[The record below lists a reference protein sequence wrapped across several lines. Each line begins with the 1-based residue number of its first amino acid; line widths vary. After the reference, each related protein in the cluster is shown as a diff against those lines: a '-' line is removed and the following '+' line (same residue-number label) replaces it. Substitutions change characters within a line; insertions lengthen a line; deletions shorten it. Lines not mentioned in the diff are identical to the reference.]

1 MNKQA
6 ELTRWTPKRLLSLLM
21 ALIMTLSLLPTA
33 AFADNDS
40 KLEFDSKNWSD
51 TDKNQ
56 TLVTAEAEG
65 GKVEVSL
72 DNFDL
77 TAEDLKPGVSFTL
90 PLKVDG
96 TRPKNLKNYAYF
108 VTIDRLSFGQTK
120 LDQNFSYT
128 HLFNLNVGQD
138 DGLIHFTVTVTLY
151 PNGRDAEPAT
161 SISQSVV
168 MKTDYAERHYQIY
181 YSTTGKTADGNRLP
195 DGVTVTLNNCSNGQ
209 TTTKVGSTVENGF
222 LQEYRIPATATA
234 SAEGYTFRCW
244 APENAP
250 WTKSGKTISHIT
262 GNRTLYPVFNN
273 NESSTDHTVTYD
285 TAGGNFPDGIS
296 FNDETTTGTSY
307 VIPEDAKSIKSGFT
321 FTGWKVG
328 DNAYVP
334 GNTIENINNGI
345 TLVAQYAENF
355 TITFESEYPNVSG
368 LRKSAT
374 STGTT
379 YTVPNLPKMYGYTF
393 KGWKVTF
400 TDTNQV
406 VNNQECVAPGMQIT
420 GITNDVTLTALWEDS
435 DSSTSASSHTITFYE
450 NGTGVYNMPANQTVS
465 NGKKA
470 TAPVVEPQRD
480 GYTFHGWYT
489 NAACTGAAY
498 TFTEAVTADVALFAK
513 WVAET
518 VTVTFPAATGSV
530 GTTDV
535 LPAGVSYH
543 KTMSTPTTRP
553 VAKGSDVTFRLF
565 LDDASLDPA
574 TLHVYANGAELLGT
588 SINSY
593 NNCYEYTVRNV
604 TVDTK
609 ITVYPPH
616 TKTFNVTLP
625 SGERFDAAFTS
636 ATKAV
641 TPEDEIKT
649 STKVVVEHGGS
660 VSFTVTEREGW
671 TIKNVYD
678 NGTAIKAVN
687 GKYTISNIQADHQI
701 TVNVEQTI
709 FYNVTYAVPG
719 SSWTQ
724 SYQSGTKL
732 GTPGMTTGVTKPATV
747 IPPTGYT
754 WDGNWYKDADYKTP
768 ITDAAPLTVTGDVTV
783 YAKFAPKTVSISYM
797 SGNEPAKVNDVEI
810 PATSKIYGLGAQL
823 TADIPT
829 NAPGEGYT
837 FLGWSENPSATA
849 PAYKSGEMYNVD
861 TAEAVT
867 LYAVWEKQTFNI
879 SLSSGTGYSI
889 HHTQPL
895 QVEYGDT
902 FSFRVAMSK
911 GYSQTAPSVWMNWV
925 DVAGEEHSH
934 RLTNH
939 TETTDGTSGL
949 AVYHYTTPEIYWN
962 ATINVASA
970 ADNVYTVT
978 YKYAGLDG
986 RTESPKNEDTYLT
999 QNVSWNEAAA
1009 QPAAPSVE
1017 GYKFVGWYTDNKT
1030 TPYVFATPVTSDLT
1044 IYAVFSA
1051 VQPTITR
1058 AKAHTGAGWYTTGW
1072 KWTKDTYTASLANSG
1087 GSFSVDYG
1095 SDVEFTL
1102 NIKEGYDASGVT
1114 VSVNGKLLLP
1124 YGDATVDGNVTKITY
1139 KLTNVTE
1146 DSEIVVG
1153 GITRKE
1159 VKITYYANATDD
1171 VEHVPGQQTV
1181 KYYLAGNGDNGKLD
1195 SAKPTRVGYEFKG
1208 WSTDPETDSD
1218 KEGVKLYQPGGDATF
1233 ISDTNLYAIWKA
1245 QELTAKLTFS
1255 NTALHT
1261 DNYDIQYE
1269 GKEFALNAKLTARAK
1284 GTAIFLVGTENDI
1297 SKAKQIGEPVTVNSD
1312 TASLTVIA
1320 GKYVTPSDQNL
1331 KYYWVKFQSETA
1343 EGYTDCESGPIALK
1357 IFSRAITWT
1366 PLTDGNSGTLTIKD
1380 KDGNTKDAMIA
1391 GQTYTLTV
1399 NTDKIIGL
1407 EALDKDKPTLGNDYY
1422 IVWQY
1427 KKTATGDWETVN
1439 GNFTDTKQYQV
1450 TPGESGYE
1458 FRAKVYPKGELYNT
1472 AAKFNESGA
1481 FVNNEYDDCLY
1492 TSTTKSDLQ
1501 ETVITLTVVA
1511 PSEVSN
1517 VKINGSAPFTDIG
1530 DHKAQFE
1537 GQTVTLTAKV
1547 TDTTTGTPAVTTGHV
1562 NFYRKGAAA
1571 DTLLNASPIAVG
1583 ANGVATCEVEISKWT
1598 GGNVTDNKDE
1608 FYAVYL
1614 ANATYDTSASWTAA
1628 TGTAA
1633 AAGELKAVYIKS
1645 TAIKTPIIESTLAN
1659 DAGDKATTYI
1669 KDLTGLLAGVQH
1681 EFELRVGNDK
1691 ADWSVVALDGRTV
1704 AAENYTIQWIT
1715 KSGDNA
1721 ETTAATDSKFKTSD
1735 NKVGDEIYVRLNP
1748 TGDMKTGA
1756 DSKKAIIGTKQG
1768 VKVTVEAIDAI
1779 DKTPTAKDV
1788 YQLNEIELRATVTA
1802 ADAKA
1807 SMQPDGLVQF
1817 YYVDD
1822 NNFVE
1827 IGKPV
1832 SIQTVGGARYASIKA
1847 NQLPVTAVDNTKRDV
1862 KITAVYL
1869 GDTTFKASD
1878 NWQLKSGST
1887 TEWEVTAADI
1897 TDTVKS
1903 DTVTVYSSVVYA
1915 GEKENQAAQQSNYG
1929 ITITANGALKANESS
1944 VTLTLGQ
1951 VYTLDHDIPLSK
1963 LTYNTDYTVQWQILK
1978 NALQHQDSGSAG
1990 SYASTTAWEDLQGQ
2004 TGMNYTGTM
2013 EQDAAYR
2020 AKITVKDTPI
2030 AKGSYDEVPQTI
2042 SGRKVYYSNVLVV
2055 GVGMATVTTNITTS
2069 ANQNFNEEGI
2079 VSGETATIH
2088 VLASGAAKT
2097 TPISTVT
2104 ATITKSGA
2112 TDPVFNEKANNVNGY
2127 TSFAWDTSD
2136 LTPGY
2141 YTLTVTAES
2150 NNGYAP
2156 QTITRTLIVRD
2167 NAYTLTA
2174 TKESKVYNGKAQGIE
2189 WTLTGVDIE
2198 DALAQKS
2205 VVVYYYDKDGKM
2217 VEPTQA
2223 GEYQYDLYLPASA
2236 YWTELTHVSGTF
2248 IIEKRPVE
2256 VVDLVA
2262 QAKVYDGTNNANIQE
2277 IILNDAEVNSTT
2289 GLPTDDKGIIDGD
2302 SVYAVGTGYTS
2313 KDTAGTD
2320 ATLGVKDVSLKG
2332 DDAANYTLSASGY
2345 TEVFNI
2351 QRSQV
2356 KGAIVSGRT
2365 YKYTGKDIKL
2375 AASDIYLIDQACN
2388 QLTNYDVTYYYHNG
2402 DGVEKVDA
2410 MNKMGKYTVIARPE
2424 QNNYKGG
2431 ATETVYVGTAD
2442 NAGTLDK
2449 SAVSSLITIS
2459 NTVELY
2465 GATTGVT
2472 VSATKGTAT
2481 ASYYYDGA
2489 WKDNAPTAAG
2499 RYLVK
2504 ATVTND
2510 GVTDTAYGL
2519 YTVVK
2524 ARPALTLTATGATY
2538 NSAQYNGA
2546 PTGTYNN
2553 DPALPA
2559 DTYFTYT
2566 GGTIQ
2571 GVAYEAPTEAG
2582 DYVVTA
2588 HVGKA
2593 ANYTAHEIS
2602 ANFTIAQAALTI
2614 KADDLQRWQYGSF
2627 PDMVASYQGLAT
2639 GGIAADTSL
2648 RDVQIQPEFLFNEKD
2663 GGYTNHAF
2671 DQVGTYPVTVRNA
2684 LARNYTVTYESG
2696 KIATTEKE
2704 PKAELAIHGMPD
2716 NGTSTENLVYYG
2728 DTIQLYA
2735 YGYYKTI
2742 DSNTSSGSYNT
2753 SSLIE
2758 WAVSTGAP
2766 ASIDPNGLLKINGVG
2781 TFTVTL
2787 TRGSGSAAISTDIS
2801 VKAKKQEVKVVVPAE
2816 DKVYDGTTQDYT
2828 STKTLSA
2835 VNAMGINVFSGN
2847 TRFVI
2852 TNNTRSDVGSQI
2864 VTGKVSDSIHS
2875 FQSETYGGLFT
2886 INVKNVSVT
2895 PNEISVIYGEALGT
2909 PGTPGT
2915 LGYTESNTVGGVAAL
2930 TDGKA
2935 VSEREDYKNLDVLDG
2950 YEILVAGRENKNYNV
2965 KYVTD
2970 QTAPDVK
2977 VTAKDLSIS
2986 TGTLNSDGR
2995 TSGYLKDNDQFYM
3008 NEGFA
3013 ITGTTFN
3020 LTPNDRM
3027 YGEVNPVMDY
3037 TFAGFVSGDS
3047 EADLVTL
3054 LPWLVKYSDGTYHN
3068 INGNANVAFDK
3079 TNHLNGF
3086 RATSFM
3092 SGMSAYPIDSMLLA
3106 NSVKN
3111 YTLASTEATQNIYQR
3126 PVTLKL
3132 REGLTKLTAYKP
3144 EILGSSGSVTTEG
3157 KAKLLELLLNN
3168 LVVDKYNGEGG
3179 LAELLKHTIED
3190 LNIQIDTISV
3200 SADKLTLTLKLGNQN
3215 YWLDSA
3221 SSTIEIELVSTKIVP
3236 VYSPL
3241 DWTSFTVTMYNETK
3255 TTPVAIS
3262 GNVRFFIFQKKDGVE
3277 LKYSN
3282 YKNDTII
3289 RSGLMDPTGRTGE
3302 FRATFSRLPAGDYAI
3317 FAIAEN
3323 YTIVE

>member
-420 GITNDVTLTALWEDS
+420 GITNGVTLTALWEDS

-1058 AKAHTGAGWYTTGW
+1058 TKANTGTGWETTGW
-1072 KWTKDTYTASLANSG
+1072 KWTKGTKINAVANG
-1087 GSFSVDYG
+1087 GGAFSVDYG

-1102 NIKEGYDASGVT
+1102 NIEEGYNASGVT

-1153 GITRKE
+1153 GVTRKE

-1181 KYYLAGNGDNGKLD
+1181 KYFLTGNTDNGKLD
-1195 SAKPTRVGYEFKG
+1195 KATPTRVGYEFKG
-1208 WSTDPETDSD
+1208 WSTDPAASPDAAN
-1218 KEGVKLYQPGGDATF
+1218 LYQPGGDATF
-1233 ISDTNLYAIWKA
+1233 TSDTNLYAIWKA
-1245 QELTAKLTFS
+1245 TSTTVTLTVSGLR
-1255 NTALHT
+1255 T
-1261 DNYDIQYE
+1261 DSKGEEGQYE
-1269 GKEFALNAKLTARAK
+1269 GKDITLTATIAK
-1284 GTAIFLVGTENDI
+1284 AGGLGTPGGSMRFYKKTIDGTTVLIETV
-1297 SKAKQIGEPVTVNSD
+1297 PVTGEKVTLT
-1312 TASLTVIA
+1312 TAVDEFINQSNWTE
-1320 GKYVTPSDQNL
+1320 Q
-1331 KYYWVKFQSETA
+1331 YWVEYFPE
-1343 EGYTDCESGPIALK
+1343 EGKGFATSKSTEVSVRVWSTTISWRISGASIA
-1357 IFSRAITWT
+1357 
-1366 PLTDGNSGTLTIKD
+1366 PNGDVLTIYENKL
-1380 KDGNTKDAMIA
+1380 DGQNNVPGGEVADGKMIA
-1391 GQTYTLTV
+1391 GNVYW
-1399 NTDKIIGL
+1399 L
-1407 EALDKDKPTLGNDYY
+1407 EIPEVLALNGGNDPTIGHGYE
-1422 IVWQY
+1422 IR
-1427 KKTATGDWETVN
+1427 WEYMDDSGSWREYTTTKDSDMVMIDADHSRYSFRANVVPTDPFTKAVDYDEN
-1439 GNFTDTKQYQV
+1439 GNLIDNKYNNAGLYTKQTKYVALQ
-1450 TPGESGYE
+1450 
-1458 FRAKVYPKGELYNT
+1458 
-1472 AAKFNESGA
+1472 
-1481 FVNNEYDDCLY
+1481 
-1492 TSTTKSDLQ
+1492 STT
-1501 ETVITLTVVA
+1501 TTLAVTGADNEAGDVY
-1511 PSEVSN
+1511 
-1517 VKINGSAPFTDIG
+1517 INGTQPFGTVG
-1530 DHKAQFE
+1530 SHLAQFE
-1537 GQTVTLTAKV
+1537 GQTVTLTATVVDASKA
-1547 TDTTTGTPAVTTGHV
+1547 AVTKGYV
-1562 NFYRKGAAA
+1562 NFYKNNE
-1571 DTLLNASPIAVG
+1571 TTPMNEQPIAIG
-1583 ANGVATCEVEISKWT
+1583 QNGTATYQATTSAFSGDAINAK
-1598 GGNVTDNKDE
+1598 DNY
-1608 FYAVYL
+1608 YAVYL
-1614 ANATYDTSASWTAA
+1614 SNDTYSTSDSMTD
-1628 TGTAA
+1628 
-1633 AAGELKAVYIKS
+1633 LKAVYIKS
-1645 TAIKTPIIESTLAN
+1645 TAIQTPIIESTLAN
-1659 DAGDKATTYI
+1659 EANENATTYTD
-1669 KDLTGLLAGVQH
+1669 DLTGLLAGVEH
-1681 EFELRVGNDK
+1681 TFTLRTGNAK
-1691 ADWSVVALDGRTV
+1691 PDWSVVALDGRTV
-1704 AAENYTIQWIT
+1704 DAKNYTIQWIT

-1832 SIQTVGGARYASIKA
+1832 SIQTVGGARYASIKT

-1903 DTVTVYSSVVYA
+1903 DTVTVYSSVVFA
-1915 GEKENQAAQQSNYG
+1915 GDSENKATTTPSTDG
-1929 ITITANGALKANESS
+1929 ITITANGKLKANEAG

-1951 VYTLDHDIPLSK
+1951 VYTLDHPIDLSK
-1963 LTYNTDYTVQWQILK
+1963 LTYNTDYTVQWQILE

-1990 SYASTTAWEDLQGQ
+1990 SYASTTAWKDLSGQ

-2030 AKGSYDEVPQTI
+2030 AKGSFTKVDQAI
-2042 SGRKVYYSNVLVV
+2042 KGRDVYYSNVLVV

-2069 ANQNFNEEGI
+2069 ANQKFNEEGI

-2112 TDPVFNEKANNVNGY
+2112 TEPVFNEKANNVNGY
-2127 TSFAWDTSD
+2127 TSFAWDTAN

-2167 NAYTLTA
+2167 NAYTLSA
-2174 TKESKVYNGKAQGIE
+2174 TTISKVYNGKAQGIDWE
-2189 WTLTGVDIE
+2189 LTGVDIE

-2236 YWTELTHVSGTF
+2236 YWTELEHVSGTF
-2248 IIEKRPVE
+2248 TIEKRPVE

-2277 IILNDAEVNSTT
+2277 IILNDSAVDSDGTAT
-2289 GLPTDDKGIIDGD
+2289 GDKGIIDGD

-2375 AASDIYLIDQACN
+2375 AASDIYLIDQAGN

-2424 QNNYKGG
+2424 QDNYKGG
-2431 ATETVYVGTAD
+2431 ATETVYVGNTD
-2442 NAGTLDK
+2442 TPGTLNNGAK
-2449 SAVSSLITIS
+2449 SSLITIS

-2465 GATTGVT
+2465 GATNGVT

-2481 ASYYYDGA
+2481 ASYYYNNGTSADWHTDFPA
-2489 WKDNAPTAAG
+2489 NAG

-2504 ATVTND
+2504 VTTST
-2510 GVTDTAYGL
+2510 GDTAYGL

-2546 PTGTYNN
+2546 PTGTYNGG
-2553 DPALPA
+2553 ALPA
-2559 DTYFTYT
+2559 GTYFTYT

-2588 HVGKA
+2588 HVGKTP
-2593 ANYTAHEIS
+2593 NYTAHEIS
-2602 ANFTIAQAALTI
+2602 TNFTIAKAALTI

-2639 GGIAADTSL
+2639 GGVAADTSL
-2648 RDVQIQPEFLFNEKD
+2648 RDVQIQPEFLFNEQK
-2663 GGYTNHAF
+2663 GGYTNHAY

-2684 LARNYTVTYESG
+2684 LARNYTVTYVG
-2696 KIATTEKE
+2696 GTIATTAEE

-2716 NGTSTENLVYYG
+2716 NGTPTENLVYYG

-2735 YGYYKTI
+2735 YGYYKTL

-2758 WAVSTGAP
+2758 WSVSD
-2766 ASIDPNGLLKINGVG
+2766 ASIAEIDQSGLLTIKGVG

-2787 TRGSGSAAISTDIS
+2787 TRGSGSAAISTDIN
-2801 VKAKKQEVKVVVPAE
+2801 VEAKPKEVSIDVPDV
-2816 DKVYDGTTQDYT
+2816 DKVYTASEQTYNGTVT
-2828 STKTLSA
+2828 
-2835 VNAMGINVFSGN
+2835 VNGLIN
-2847 TRFVI
+2847 
-2852 TNNTRSDVGSQI
+2852 SDSVTPTVTTGTDKRTVVGSQI
-2864 VTGKVSDSIHS
+2864 TSYKVPTTKYV
-2875 FQSETYGGLFT
+2875 SETYGGLFT
-2886 INVKNVSVT
+2886 INVKDVDIKPTAADTIYGTRATGLTFTKETPAGSDKVLADDKTVSVADA
-2895 PNEISVIYGEALGT
+2895 YG
-2909 PGTPGT
+2909 
-2915 LGYTESNTVGGVAAL
+2915 
-2930 TDGKA
+2930 
-2935 VSEREDYKNLDVLDG
+2935 NLDVYNG
-2950 YEILVAGRENKNYNV
+2950 YEILVAGKEDSNYNV
-2965 KYVTD
+2965 HY
-2970 QTAPDVK
+2970 QTKNDREVVGDVNVK
-2977 VTAKDLSIS
+2977 ELTLTIS
-2986 TGTLNSDGR
+2986 TGTLKDQIGM
-2995 TSGYLKDNDQFYM
+2995 TSGSLNPMGKYPVN
-3008 NEGFA
+3008 GAA
-3013 ITGTTFN
+3013 IDDPAPAMGPSN
-3020 LTPNDRM
+3020 VRM
-3027 YGEVNPVMDY
+3027 YGEPNWVMDEELPTLISGDTLADLAALGDKLVKFNYNIGADANVSY
-3037 TFAGFVSGDS
+3037 TDKTTKLTVSGS
-3047 EADLVTL
+3047 AM
-3054 LPWLVKYSDGTYHN
+3054 SDYEVLTD
-3068 INGNANVAFDK
+3068 ASKMAF
-3079 TNHLNGF
+3079 
-3086 RATSFM
+3086 
-3092 SGMSAYPIDSMLLA
+3092 
-3106 NSVKN
+3106 KN
-3111 YTLASTEATQNIYQR
+3111 YNETYTLGTQNIYQR
-3126 PVTLKL
+3126 PVTLSVPS
-3132 REGLTKLTAYKP
+3132 GMTLTAYKP
-3144 EILGSSGSVTTEG
+3144 SILDSSNQV
-3157 KAKLLELLLNN
+3157 KNDVLLNLLLNN
-3168 LVVDKYNGEGG
+3168 LIVSKYNNEGG
-3179 LAELLKHTIED
+3179 LAELLKHTIKD
-3190 LNIQIDTISV
+3190 LDIRIKSTQVTG
-3200 SADKLTLTLKLGNQN
+3200 DKLTVKIALGNQN
-3215 YWLDSA
+3215 YWLNSA
-3221 SSTIEIELVSTKIVP
+3221 NEQTFEITLVTEKIVP
-3236 VYSPL
+3236 KYSTL
-3241 DWTSFTVTMYNETK
+3241 DWTSFSVTMYDAEGK
-3255 TTPVAIS
+3255 APVSVNGAV
-3262 GNVRFFIFQKKDGVE
+3262 NFYIFKKKDGAD
-3277 LKYSN
+3277 LKYSD
-3282 YKNDTII
+3282 YKNDPII
-3289 RSGLMDPTGRTGE
+3289 RSGPMTPTGSTGQYVASFE
-3302 FRATFSRLPAGDYAI
+3302 RLPAGEYAY
-3317 FAIAEN
+3317 FAIAQN

>member
-33 AFADNDS
+33 AFAAEGDTIVLSAAHWEDPNKTKQLSSYTYSDSSNHDLVFFLGIGFDNFTPSTNLYPGAVVEIPFKCNFTGTLSPQKITFTFKDLNSYHGTSIEDS
-40 KLEFDSKNWSD
+40 EITIIDKYTGTLPALVGGDGSLRFTVQSSYTLANGTSGSSD
-51 TDKNQ
+51 
-56 TLVTAEAEG
+56 LVTVQI
-65 GKVEVSL
+65 K
-72 DNFDL
+72 DL
-77 TAEDLKPGVSFTL
+77 VPASTWQVKFHMN
-90 PLKVDG
+90 DG
-96 TRPKNLKNYAYF
+96 TNAIYSSVPVQGGYGTTRPSDSTREGYKFAGWYTEADSESPYDFGAPVTADTNVYA
-108 VTIDRLSFGQTK
+108 
-120 LDQNFSYT
+120 
-128 HLFNLNVGQD
+128 HW
-138 DGLIHFTVTVTLY
+138 
-151 PNGRDAEPAT
+151 
-161 SISQSVV
+161 
-168 MKTDYAERHYQIY
+168 
-181 YSTTGKTADGNRLP
+181 TADGTTQAGSHTVNFLP
-195 DGVTVTLNNCSNGQ
+195 GAADA
-209 TTTKVGSTVENGF
+209 
-222 LQEYRIPATATA
+222 YIPFVATATVKDGTDYTIPTNKPTR
-234 SAEGYTFRCW
+234 EGY
-244 APENAP
+244 E
-250 WTKSGKTISHIT
+250 
-262 GNRTLYPVFNN
+262 
-273 NESSTDHTVTYD
+273 
-285 TAGGNFPDGIS
+285 
-296 FNDETTTGTSY
+296 
-307 VIPEDAKSIKSGFT
+307 
-321 FTGWKVG
+321 
-328 DNAYVP
+328 
-334 GNTIENINNGI
+334 
-345 TLVAQYAENF
+345 
-355 TITFESEYPNVSG
+355 
-368 LRKSAT
+368 
-374 STGTT
+374 
-379 YTVPNLPKMYGYTF
+379 F
-393 KGWKVTF
+393 KGWNDGTNTYQAGATISGVTK
-400 TDTNQV
+400 DIVLSAMWQ
-406 VNNQECVAPGMQIT
+406 QEM
-420 GITNDVTLTALWEDS
+420 
-435 DSSTSASSHTITFYE
+435 
-450 NGTGVYNMPANQTVS
+450 
-465 NGKKA
+465 
-470 TAPVVEPQRD
+470 
-480 GYTFHGWYT
+480 
-489 NAACTGAAY
+489 
-498 TFTEAVTADVALFAK
+498 
-513 WVAET
+513 
-518 VTVTFPAATGSV
+518 VTVTFPAA
-530 GTTDV
+530 DH
-535 LPAGVSYH
+535 LPAGVSYVA
-543 KTMSTPTTRP
+543 TPASTP
-553 VAKGSDVTFRLF
+553 VAKGSNVTFRLK
-565 LDDASLDPA
+565 LAEGYDPA
-574 TLHVYANGAELLGT
+574 TLHVFADGVALLGT
-588 SINSY
+588 PVNSY
-593 NNCYEYTVRNV
+593 DVYYEYTVHNV
-604 TVDTK
+604 MADT
-609 ITVYPPH
+609 IIHVGPVTE
-616 TKTFNVTLP
+616 KTFNVTLP
-625 SGERFDAAFTS
+625 TGAGFDAAF
-636 ATKAV
+636 
-641 TPEDEIKT
+641 
-649 STKVVVEHGGS
+649 VVPAGTVPAGAADNKLTTVNYDGT
-660 VSFTVTEREGW
+660 VSFTVKARPGYTVEGVYANGVKLDPDTSTTDTY
-671 TIKNVYD
+671 TIKN
-678 NGTAIKAVN
+678 IKSNQAVMVDMAAVQFH
-687 GKYTISNIQADHQI
+687 T
-701 TVNVEQTI
+701 
-709 FYNVTYAVPG
+709 VTYVLDGAQMA
-719 SSWTQ
+719 TQ
-724 SYQSGTKL
+724 SVANGSNATSL
-732 GTPGMTTGVTKPATV
+732 PA
-747 IPPTGYT
+747 PDKTGYN
-754 WDGNWYKDADYKTP
+754 WDSKWYKDERYTSEFDFATEK
-768 ITDAAPLTVTGDVTV
+768 ITKDTILYGRYT
-783 YAKFAPKTVSISYM
+783 PKTFTISYD
-797 SGNEPAKVNDVEI
+797 ELTDITTK
-810 PATSKIYGLGAQL
+810 TYGLAATL
-823 TADIPT
+823 TAKQPT
-829 NAPGEGYT
+829 KEGHT
-837 FLGWSENPSATA
+837 FLGWSETPGATVASYLPGATFSKEIDHNITLYAVWQKNTYTITFSSGEGYSLHSTGSMTVAHGDPFVFNLFVDPAYAQNTPTVYVNTGSINAANPTLISTSDAPTHDGAKVYQYKLERVTANTAINAEVTKNKTYTVTFMTNGTIYQTQQVEFNHKATQPVDPKVEGYTFGGWYKDLGCTDVWNFVDVPAPAGGAATPADTVTKDITLYAKLDPIYPEITWKTPTATDGYTIEVKGTKAGTAATLTSPGTVDYGSTVTFTITISTGYDASKMQVGINGVQLAPKSKSEDGKTYTFEFTAKENTEISVVGVERKTVTIIYNANARDDVSGMPEAQTVKYYLDTTTDNDKIINQIPVRTGYAFLGWSTNSKATDADTGYEAATIESPAGATA
-849 PAYKSGEMYNVD
+849 QF
-861 TAEAVT
+861 TANTT
-867 LYAVWEKQTFNI
+867 LYAVWE
-879 SLSSGTGYSI
+879 
-889 HHTQPL
+889 
-895 QVEYGDT
+895 
-902 FSFRVAMSK
+902 
-911 GYSQTAPSVWMNWV
+911 
-925 DVAGEEHSH
+925 
-934 RLTNH
+934 
-939 TETTDGTSGL
+939 
-949 AVYHYTTPEIYWN
+949 
-962 ATINVASA
+962 
-970 ADNVYTVT
+970 
-978 YKYAGLDG
+978 
-986 RTESPKNEDTYLT
+986 
-999 QNVSWNEAAA
+999 A
-1009 QPAAPSVE
+1009 QS
-1017 GYKFVGWYTDNKT
+1017 
-1030 TPYVFATPVTSDLT
+1030 
-1044 IYAVFSA
+1044 
-1051 VQPTITR
+1051 
-1058 AKAHTGAGWYTTGW
+1058 
-1072 KWTKDTYTASLANSG
+1072 
-1087 GSFSVDYG
+1087 
-1095 SDVEFTL
+1095 
-1102 NIKEGYDASGVT
+1102 
-1114 VSVNGKLLLP
+1114 
-1124 YGDATVDGNVTKITY
+1124 
-1139 KLTNVTE
+1139 TNVTLA
-1146 DSEIVVG
+1146 
-1153 GITRKE
+1153 ITD
-1159 VKITYYANATDD
+1159 VAYA
-1171 VEHVPGQQTV
+1171 PS
-1181 KYYLAGNGDNGKLD
+1181 AG
-1195 SAKPTRVGYEFKG
+1195 RV
-1208 WSTDPETDSD
+1208 
-1218 KEGVKLYQPGGDATF
+1218 
-1233 ISDTNLYAIWKA
+1233 
-1245 QELTAKLTFS
+1245 
-1255 NTALHT
+1255 
-1261 DNYDIQYE
+1261 IQYE
-1269 GKEFALNAKLTARAK
+1269 GESITLQASLNVGAK
-1284 GTAIFLVGTENDI
+1284 GTIEFYKAATSGAAGT
-1297 SKAKQIGEPVTVNSD
+1297 KIGSTTVN
-1312 TASLTVIA
+1312 
-1320 GKYVTPSDQNL
+1320 G
-1331 KYYWVKFQSETA
+1331 ETA
-1343 EGYTDCESGPIALK
+1343 ELSVKVGEYKTTAKDEYYYAIFKSEADEGYADSAKSNEMNVG
-1357 IFSRAITWT
+1357 IFSKAICWVIGEAAASE
-1366 PLTDGNSGTLTIKD
+1366 LLVYKGNSATGTPIT
-1380 KDGNTKDAMIA
+1380 DAMIA
-1391 GQTYTLTV
+1391 GQTYTLKV
-1399 NTDKIIGL
+1399 KTDKITGV
-1407 EALDKDKPTLGNDYY
+1407 ETLDSKKPVLGQDYK

-1427 KKTATGDWETVN
+1427 YEVDKNDWKTVSESSDTAT
-1439 GNFTDTKQYQV
+1439 YLV
-1450 TPGESGYE
+1450 TGEYSGYQ
-1458 FRAKVYPKGELYNT
+1458 FRAQIVPLGKDHDSLYLK
-1472 AAKFNESGA
+1472 AAKYGDA
-1481 FVNNEYDDCLY
+1481 GLLKDQYDVCLY
-1492 TSTTKSDLQ
+1492 TKPTAATTRQTTATAL
-1501 ETVITLTVVA
+1501 EITGA
-1511 PSEVSN
+1511 DNEAAN
-1517 VKINGSAPFTDIG
+1517 VTINGASDVFTDA
-1530 DHKAQFE
+1530 HLAQFE
-1537 GQTVTLTAKV
+1537 GQKVTLTATVK
-1547 TDTTTGTPAVTTGHV
+1547 DTTTNVGVKSGEVKFFRYVDGT
-1562 NFYRKGAAA
+1562 K
-1571 DTLLNASPIAVG
+1571 DELLNTTLISVDS
-1583 ANGVATCEVEISKWT
+1583 NGVATCEVEISKWT
-1598 GGNVTDNKDE
+1598 DGKSVTENKDE

-1614 ANATYDTSASWTAA
+1614 ANATYDTSDSKT
-1628 TGTAA
+1628 TPQT
-1633 AAGELKAVYIKS
+1633 VYIKS
-1645 TAIKTPIIESTLAN
+1645 TTIQTPIIESKLE
-1659 DAGDKATTYI
+1659 GEGGKKATTYTD
-1669 KDLTGLLAGVQH
+1669 DLTGLLAGVEH
-1681 EFELRVGNDK
+1681 TFELRVGNDK

-1704 AAENYTIQWIT
+1704 DAKNYTIQWIT

-1832 SIQTVGGARYASIKA
+1832 SIQTVGGARYASIKT

-1878 NWQLKSGST
+1878 NWQLKPGST

-1915 GEKENQAAQQSNYG
+1915 GDSENKAAAQSNYG
-1929 ITITANGALKANESS
+1929 ISITANGALKANESS

-1951 VYTLDHDIPLSK
+1951 VYTLDHPIDLSK
-1963 LTYNTDYTVQWQILK
+1963 LTYNTDYTVQWQILE

-1990 SYASTTAWEDLQGQ
+1990 SYASTTAWKDLPGQ
-2004 TGMNYTGTM
+2004 TGTSYTGTM

-2020 AKITVKDTPI
+2020 AEITVKDTPI
-2030 AKGSYDEVPQTI
+2030 AKGSFTKVDQLI
-2042 SGRKVYYSNVLVV
+2042 KGRDVYYSNVLVV
-2055 GVGMATVTTNITTS
+2055 GAGMATVTTNITTS
-2069 ANQNFNEEGI
+2069 ANQKFNEEGI

-2112 TDPVFNEKANNVNGY
+2112 TEPVFNEKANNVNGY

-2174 TKESKVYNGKAQGIE
+2174 TKESKVYNGKAQGID
-2189 WTLTGVDIE
+2189 WALTGVDIE

-2223 GEYQYDLYLPASA
+2223 GKYQYDLYLPASA

-2277 IILNDAEVNSTT
+2277 IILNDSAVDSDGTTT
-2289 GLPTDDKGIIDGD
+2289 GDKGIIDGD

-2375 AASDIYLIDQACN
+2375 AASDIYLIDQAGN

-2431 ATETVYVGTAD
+2431 ATETVYVGNTD
-2442 NAGTLDK
+2442 TPGTLNNGAK
-2449 SAVSSLITIS
+2449 SSLITIS

-2489 WKDNAPTAAG
+2489 WKDTAPTNAG

-2510 GVTDTAYGL
+2510 GVTDTAYGI
-2519 YTVVK
+2519 YTIVK
-2524 ARPALTLTATGATY
+2524 ARPEFTPTTDKPIMEYTSGRYDGTVDAGLMSGSTAETY
-2538 NSAQYNGA
+2538 I
-2546 PTGTYNN
+2546 
-2553 DPALPA
+2553 
-2559 DTYFTYT
+2559 TYT

-2571 GVAYEAPTEAG
+2571 GVAYEAPTEVGKYIAT
-2582 DYVVTA
+2582 V
-2588 HVGKA
+2588 HVGET
-2593 ANYTAHEIS
+2593 ANYTAHEKQVAFEI
-2602 ANFTIAQAALTI
+2602 TPKALTI
-2614 KADDLQRWQYGSF
+2614 TADDLQRWQYGSF

-2639 GGIAADTSL
+2639 KGIAADTSL
-2648 RDVQIQPEFLFNEKD
+2648 RDVQIQPEFLFNEQN

-2684 LARNYTVTYESG
+2684 LARNYTVTYVG
-2696 KIATTEKE
+2696 GTIATTAEE

-2716 NGTSTENLVYYG
+2716 NGTTTTENLVYYG

-2735 YGYYKTI
+2735 YGYYKTL
-2742 DSNTSSGSYNT
+2742 DSNTSGGSYNT

-2758 WAVSTGAP
+2758 WSVSD
-2766 ASIDPNGLLKINGVG
+2766 ASIAEIDQSGLLTIKGVG

-2787 TRGSGSAAISTDIS
+2787 TRGSGSAAISTTIN
-2801 VKAKKQEVKVVVPAE
+2801 VEAKPKEVSIDVPDV
-2816 DKVYDGTTQDYT
+2816 DKVYTASEQIYDSSPTVNGLINSDSVTPTVTAGTDKRT
-2828 STKTLSA
+2828 
-2835 VNAMGINVFSGN
+2835 V
-2847 TRFVI
+2847 
-2852 TNNTRSDVGSQI
+2852 VGSQI
-2864 VTGKVSDSIHS
+2864 TSYTVNDAKYV
-2875 FQSETYGGLFT
+2875 SETYGGLFT
-2886 INVKNVSVT
+2886 INVKDVT
-2895 PNEISVIYGEALGT
+2895 VKPTAATVTYGDTLGT
-2909 PGTPGT
+2909 PSYTEPGIITGTP
-2915 LGYTESNTVGGVAAL
+2915 AL

-2950 YEILVAGRENKNYNV
+2950 YEILVAGRENENYNV

-2970 QTAPDVK
+2970 QTAPDVE
-2977 VTAKDLSIS
+2977 VTAKDLTIS

-3020 LTPNDRM
+3020 LLPNDRM
-3027 YGEVNPVMDY
+3027 YGEFNPVMDY

>member
-33 AFADNDS
+33 AFADDDS

-273 NESSTDHTVTYD
+273 NESSTDYTVTYD

-513 WVAET
+513 WTADQVK
-518 VTVTFPAATGSV
+518 VTFPAATGSV
-530 GTTDV
+530 GSPNV
-535 LPAGVSYH
+535 LPAGVSYL
-543 KTMSTPTTRP
+543 TTLSTPTTGP

-565 LDDASLDPA
+565 LDDTSLDPA
-574 TLHVYANGAELLGT
+574 TLHVFANRVELLGT

-593 NNCYEYTVRNV
+593 NNCYEYTVHNV
-604 TVDTK
+604 TVDTE

-616 TKTFNVTLP
+616 TKTFNITLP
-625 SGERFDAAFTS
+625 SGERFDAAFTE
-636 ATKAV
+636 APKASIPAEKGLADLTNV
-641 TPEDEIKT
+641 T
-649 STKVVVEHGGS
+649 VEYGSS

-678 NGTAIKAVN
+678 NGAAIKAVG
-687 GKYTISNIQADHQI
+687 GKYTISNIQADHKI
-701 TVNVEQTI
+701 EVNVEQTI

-732 GTPGMTTGVTKPATV
+732 GTPGTTTGVTKPATV

-797 SGNEPAKVNDVEI
+797 SGNDTAKVNGTPI
-810 PATSKIYGLGAQL
+810 AATPKTYGLGAQL

-861 TAEAVT
+861 TESNVT

-911 GYSQTAPSVWMNWV
+911 GYSQNAPSVWMNWV
-925 DVAGEEHSH
+925 DADGKEHSH

-1030 TPYVFATPVTSDLT
+1030 TPYVFATPVTGNLT
-1044 IYAVFSA
+1044 IYAVFRA

-1058 AKAHTGAGWYTTGW
+1058 TKATTGTGWETTSW
-1072 KWTKDTYTASLANSG
+1072 KWTKDTKIKDVTNG
-1087 GSFSVDYG
+1087 GGAFSVDYG

-1114 VSVNGKLLLP
+1114 ASVNGKLLLP
-1124 YGDATVDGNVTKITY
+1124 YGDATVEGNVTKITY

-1195 SAKPTRVGYEFKG
+1195 SAKPTRVGYAFKG
-1208 WSTDPETDSD
+1208 WSTDPAASPDAAN
-1218 KEGVKLYQPGGDATF
+1218 LYQPGDDATF
-1233 ISDTNLYAIWKA
+1233 TSDTNLYAIWKA
-1245 QELTAKLTFS
+1245 TSTTVTLTVSGLR
-1255 NTALHT
+1255 T
-1261 DNYDIQYE
+1261 DSKGEEGQYE
-1269 GKEFALNAKLTARAK
+1269 GKDITLTATIAK
-1284 GTAIFLVGTENDI
+1284 AGGLGTPGGSMRFYKKTIDGTTVLIETVPVTGEKVTLTTAVDEFINQSNWTEQYWVEYFPEEGKGFATSKSTEVSVRVWSTAISWRISGASIIDGGDVLAVYENARVGND
-1297 SKAKQIGEPVTVNSD
+1297 
-1312 TASLTVIA
+1312 
-1320 GKYVTPSDQNL
+1320 
-1331 KYYWVKFQSETA
+1331 
-1343 EGYTDCESGPIALK
+1343 
-1357 IFSRAITWT
+1357 
-1366 PLTDGNSGTLTIKD
+1366 
-1380 KDGNTKDAMIA
+1380 NTKGVKVADGKMIA
-1391 GQTYTLTV
+1391 GNVYW
-1399 NTDKIIGL
+1399 L
-1407 EALDKDKPTLGNDYY
+1407 EIPEVLALNGGNDPTIGHGYE
-1422 IVWQY
+1422 IR
-1427 KKTATGDWETVN
+1427 WEYMDDSGSWREYTTTKDSDMVMIDADHSRYSFRANVVPTDPFTKAVDYDEN
-1439 GNFTDTKQYQV
+1439 GNLIDNKYNNAGLYTKQTKYVALQ
-1450 TPGESGYE
+1450 
-1458 FRAKVYPKGELYNT
+1458 
-1472 AAKFNESGA
+1472 
-1481 FVNNEYDDCLY
+1481 
-1492 TSTTKSDLQ
+1492 STT
-1501 ETVITLTVVA
+1501 TTLAVTDA
-1511 PSEVSN
+1511 DNEVGD
-1517 VKINGSAPFTDIG
+1517 VYINGTQPFG
-1530 DHKAQFE
+1530 NVGPHLAQFE
-1537 GQTVTLTAKV
+1537 GQKVTLTATVVDASKA
-1547 TDTTTGTPAVTTGHV
+1547 AVTNGYV
-1562 NFYRKGAAA
+1562 NFYKNNE
-1571 DTLLNASPIAVG
+1571 TTPMNEQPIAIG
-1583 ANGVATCEVEISKWT
+1583 QNGTATYQATTSAFSGEAI
-1598 GGNVTDNKDE
+1598 NAKDTY
-1608 FYAVYL
+1608 YAVYL
-1614 ANATYDTSASWTAA
+1614 DNDTYSTSNNKTD
-1628 TGTAA
+1628 
-1633 AAGELKAVYIKS
+1633 LKAVYIKS
-1645 TAIKTPIIESTLAN
+1645 TAIKTPIIESTLE
-1659 DAGDKATTYI
+1659 GEGGKKATTYT
-1669 KDLTGLLAGVQH
+1669 DNLTGLLAGVEH
-1681 EFELRVGNDK
+1681 TFRLRTGNDK

-1704 AAENYTIQWIT
+1704 AAENYDIEWQYKQNKTN
-1715 KSGDNA
+1715 DNFAKAGNDSTA
-1721 ETTAATDSKFKTSD
+1721 ETYTTKTTE
-1735 NKVGDEIYVRLNP
+1735 VGDQYRVVLKAK
-1748 TGDMKTGA
+1748 GDMTVGA
-1756 DSKKAIIGTKQG
+1756 TSKVAEIGKKQD
-1768 VKVTVEAIDAI
+1768 VTVAVEASDEINS
-1779 DKTPTAKDV
+1779 TAETDV
-1788 YQLNEIELRATVTA
+1788 YQLNEITLTATVA
-1802 ADAKA
+1802 AKETSSTMKPTGTVA
-1807 SMQPDGLVQF
+1807 F
-1817 YYVDD
+1817 YYSVD
-1822 NNFVE
+1822 NGTTWTK
-1827 IGKPV
+1827 IGDTKDLAETAG
-1832 SIQTVGGARYASIKA
+1832 SMTASITTTE
-1847 NQLPVTAVDNTKRDV
+1847 LPVDKTKNTKQNV
-1862 KITAVYL
+1862 EITAVYE
-1869 GDTTFKASD
+1869 GNETFAV
-1878 NWQLKSGST
+1878 SGNYDET
-1887 TEWEVTAADI
+1887 
-1897 TDTVKS
+1897 TDTVSAGNAANGVTDK
-1903 DTVTVYSSVVYA
+1903 TVTVYSSVVYVDSA
-1915 GEKENQAAQQSNYG
+1915 ENTTNTPGTHG
-1929 ITITANGALKANESS
+1929 IAITTEGGKVLANETKVNLKLSE
-1944 VTLTLGQ
+1944 
-1951 VYTLDHDIPLSK
+1951 VYTLDHATDAADKAL
-1963 LTYNTDYTVQWQILK
+1963 LAYGTDYTVQWQMLS
-1978 NALQHQDSGSAG
+1978 NAAAYPDKAAKDTPWTNIDSA
-1990 SYASTTAWEDLQGQ
+1990 
-2004 TGMNYTGTM
+2004 TGTTCQIDV
-2013 EQDAAYR
+2013 EQGAAYR
-2020 AKITVKDTPI
+2020 AVITVKDTPI
-2030 AKGSYDEVPQTI
+2030 AKGSFTEVQQAIP
-2042 SGRKVYYSNVLVV
+2042 GHKVYYSNILVAANAP
-2055 GVGMATVTTNITTS
+2055 ATLTVNVNTDNTS
-2069 ANQNFNEEGI
+2069 KGYEGI
-2079 VSGETATIH
+2079 VEGETVTIH
-2088 VLASGAAKT
+2088 TFTSGATGT
-2097 TPISTVT
+2097 TPISQLTVNIYPGKPAEVAA
-2104 ATITKSGA
+2104 ATTPVA
-2112 TDPVFNEKANNVNGY
+2112 PVFTAEKANVNGHV
-2127 TSFAWDTSD
+2127 SFDWNKDV
-2136 LTPGY
+2136 TPGY
-2141 YTLTVTAES
+2141 YTLKVKATFT
-2150 NNGYAP
+2150 NGYDDKE
-2156 QTITRTLIVRD
+2156 ITRTLIVRD
-2167 NAYTLTA
+2167 NDYKFELSGDNA
-2174 TKESKVYNGKAQGIE
+2174 VYNGKVQGLNVAVQNMGIE
-2189 WTLTGVDIE
+2189 N
-2198 DALAQKS
+2198 ALAQKS
-2205 VVVYYYDKDGKM
+2205 VVVYYYDTDGKM

-2223 GEYQYDLYLPASA
+2223 GTYKVVVRLQESA
-2236 YWTELTHVSGTF
+2236 YWTEKTLETTF
-2248 IIEKRPVE
+2248 TIKPRPVE

-2262 QAKVYDGTNNANIQE
+2262 QAKVYDGTINANIQE
-2277 IILNDAEVNSTT
+2277 IILNDASTDQTTT
-2289 GLPTDDKGIIDGD
+2289 GLPTDGKGIIDGD

-2313 KDTAGTD
+2313 QATAGTAD
-2320 ATLGVKDVSLKG
+2320 LGVKNVTLMG
-2332 DDAANYTLSASGY
+2332 DDAANYVLDKSDY
-2345 TEVFNI
+2345 TEDFNI

-2375 AASDIYLIDQACN
+2375 AASDIYLIDQAGN
-2388 QLTNYDVTYYYHNG
+2388 QLTDYDVTYYYHNG

-2424 QNNYKGG
+2424 QDNYKGG
-2431 ATETVYVGTAD
+2431 ATETVYVGTTD

-2481 ASYYYDGA
+2481 ANYYYDGA
-2489 WKDNAPTAAG
+2489 WKDTAPTAAG

-2510 GVTDTAYGL
+2510 GVTDTAYGI
-2519 YTVVK
+2519 YTIVK
-2524 ARPALTLTATGATY
+2524 ARPEFTPTTNKSSVEYTSGRYDGTVNAGFVIDKSDDTAKTY
-2538 NSAQYNGA
+2538 I
-2546 PTGTYNN
+2546 
-2553 DPALPA
+2553 
-2559 DTYFTYT
+2559 TYT

-2571 GVAYEAPTEAG
+2571 GVAYEAPTEVGKYIAT
-2582 DYVVTA
+2582 V
-2588 HVGKA
+2588 HVGET
-2593 ANYTAHEIS
+2593 ANYTAHEKQVAFEI
-2602 ANFTIAQAALTI
+2602 TPKALTI
-2614 KADDLQRWQYGSF
+2614 TADDISRQQYGAYPDLTASF
-2627 PDMVASYQGLAT
+2627 KGLAT
-2639 GGIAADTSL
+2639 GGVAADTSL
-2648 RDVQIQPEFLFNEKD
+2648 RDVQIQPELIDDSN
-2663 GGYTNHAF
+2663 YTNDAS
-2671 DQVGTYPVTVRNA
+2671 DQVGNNYSITAVAA
-2684 LARNYTVTYESG
+2684 LARNYTVNYVKGNMSVTREDPKEYLEIRG
-2696 KIATTEKE
+2696 MIENGDGATD
-2704 PKAELAIHGMPD
+2704 LA
-2716 NGTSTENLVYYG
+2716 YYG
-2728 DTIQLYA
+2728 DVIQLYA
-2735 YGYYKTI
+2735 YGNQ
-2742 DSNTSSGSYNT
+2742 SEAGVYNT
-2753 SSLIE
+2753 SSILA
-2758 WAVSTGAP
+2758 WSVTGP
-2766 ASIDPNGLLKINGVG
+2766 ATITDGLLTVTGVG
-2781 TFTVTL
+2781 DVTVTL
-2787 TRGSGSAAISTDIS
+2787 KRGIGAQQISTTLTF
-2801 VKAKKQEVKVVVPAE
+2801 KAEKQEVKVVIPDQDLVYNGAE
-2816 DKVYDGTTQDYT
+2816 QKYDGSKFY
-2828 STKTLSA
+2828 A
-2835 VNAMGINVFSGN
+2835 ENAKGE
-2847 TRFVI
+2847 RI
-2852 TNNTRSDVGSQI
+2852 TATPYEHDGKVKRTNVGSQI
-2864 VTGKVSDSIHS
+2864 ITSWVGDTNATY
-2875 FQSETYGGLFT
+2875 QSEKYCGLFT
-2886 INVKNVSVT
+2886 INVRDVSVT
-2895 PNEISVIYGEALGT
+2895 PNEISVIYGEALGTPGT

-2935 VSEREDYKNLDVLDG
+2935 VSERDAYINLDVLDG
-2950 YEILVAGRENKNYNV
+2950 YEILVAGRENENYNV
-2965 KYVTD
+2965 KYETD
-2970 QTAPDVK
+2970 QAAPDVE
-2977 VTAKDLSIS
+2977 VTAKDLTIK
-2986 TGTLNSDGR
+2986 TGTLNEQTGM
-2995 TSGYLKDNDQFYM
+2995 TSGSLNPMGKYPVNGAAVDS
-3008 NEGFA
+3008 A
-3013 ITGTTFN
+3013 IAMGASN
-3020 LTPNDRM
+3020 VRM
-3027 YGEVNPVMDY
+3027 YGEPNWVMDE
-3037 TFAGFVSGDS
+3037 TLDTLISGDTL
-3047 EADLVTL
+3047 ADLTAL
-3054 LPWLVKYSDGTYHN
+3054 GNKLVSFNYN
-3068 INGNANVAFDK
+3068 IGADANVEYNARTTFLSGKNKYDVE
-3079 TNHLNGF
+3079 TNH
-3086 RATSFM
+3086 
-3092 SGMSAYPIDSMLLA
+3092 SMMA
-3106 NSVKN
+3106 FKN
-3111 YTLASTEATQNIYQR
+3111 YTETYTLGTQNIYQR
-3126 PVTLKL
+3126 PVTLSVPS
-3132 REGLTKLTAYKP
+3132 GMTLTAYKP
-3144 EILGSSGSVTTEG
+3144 SILDSSNQV
-3157 KAKLLELLLNN
+3157 KNDVLLNLLLNN
-3168 LVVDKYNGEGG
+3168 LIVSKYNNEGG
-3179 LAELLKHTIED
+3179 LAELLKHTIKD
-3190 LNIQIDTISV
+3190 LDIRIKSTQVTG
-3200 SADKLTLTLKLGNQN
+3200 DKLTVKIALGNQN

>member
-33 AFADNDS
+33 ALAAIS
-40 KLEFDSKNWSD
+40 SD
-51 TDKNQ
+51 
-56 TLVTAEAEG
+56 
-65 GKVEVSL
+65 GK
-72 DNFDL
+72 
-77 TAEDLKPGVSFTL
+77 
-90 PLKVDG
+90 
-96 TRPKNLKNYAYF
+96 Y
-108 VTIDRLSFGQTK
+108 K
-120 LDQNFSYT
+120 LDVTGAPDQLITGQESADIT
-128 HLFNLNVGQD
+128 AKLTLDPSVTMSENVR
-138 DGLIHFTVTVTLY
+138 LKVTVT
-151 PNGRDAEPAT
+151 PAT
-161 SISQSVV
+161 
-168 MKTDYAERHYQIY
+168 
-181 YSTTGKTADGNRLP
+181 G
-195 DGVTVTLNNCSNGQ
+195 
-209 TTTKVGSTVENGF
+209 
-222 LQEYRIPATATA
+222 
-234 SAEGYTFRCW
+234 
-244 APENAP
+244 
-250 WTKSGKTISHIT
+250 
-262 GNRTLYPVFNN
+262 
-273 NESSTDHTVTYD
+273 
-285 TAGGNFPDGIS
+285 
-296 FNDETTTGTSY
+296 TTGTY
-307 VIPEDAKSIKSGFT
+307 TIQYNDAG
-321 FTGWKVG
+321 
-328 DNAYVP
+328 AYVS
-334 GNTIENINNGI
+334 TIDYLDAG
-345 TLVAQYAENF
+345 
-355 TITFESEYPNVSG
+355 
-368 LRKSAT
+368 
-374 STGTT
+374 
-379 YTVPNLPKMYGYTF
+379 
-393 KGWKVTF
+393 
-400 TDTNQV
+400 
-406 VNNQECVAPGMQIT
+406 
-420 GITNDVTLTALWEDS
+420 
-435 DSSTSASSHTITFYE
+435 SASLL
-450 NGTGVYNMPANQTVS
+450 
-465 NGKKA
+465 
-470 TAPVVEPQRD
+470 D
-480 GYTFHGWYT
+480 
-489 NAACTGAAY
+489 
-498 TFTEAVTADVALFAK
+498 
-513 WVAET
+513 
-518 VTVTFPAATGSV
+518 AAT
-530 GTTDV
+530 
-535 LPAGVSYH
+535 PVSAVF
-543 KTMSTPTTRP
+543 K
-553 VAKGSDVTFRLF
+553 L
-565 LDDASLDPA
+565 
-574 TLHVYANGAELLGT
+574 
-588 SINSY
+588 
-593 NNCYEYTVRNV
+593 
-604 TVDTK
+604 
-609 ITVYPPH
+609 
-616 TKTFNVTLP
+616 
-625 SGERFDAAFTS
+625 RFDAADTYTVKVEAVKWNS
-636 ATKAV
+636 ATNAEDGSLVSESIPITVKNAIDKLTADPDNLEAGQPFTVTAITNVDNGNILFKYGSQFETVNVLSMGDGTGYARHTFIAEATASGSGANAISAKIFDVLGVPPAMETTALTVATAATYHTVVFRANGDNVYTLPAPQTVKHGEKAAKPV
-641 TPEDEIKT
+641 TPERKGYTFDGWYKDAACTVAAAYNFATNVTTDLELYAKWTAKKVTVNIINASGATDVKEQNLT
-649 STKVVVEHGGS
+649 PQPNIGGEAHFTVQVPDKYNTADLLVSAGHFGSTYMMLAPGARAEGTDPTTGKPFVTLFYQ
-660 VSFTVTEREGW
+660 FTVTEDLVDPATSEVDVIISNFIEKTFTVMMPTGHFDAEI
-671 TIKNVYD
+671 TGATPDPTATSAGSTVATDKKSASIIYGGSYTFTVTPDTGYDVAVY
-678 NGTAIKAVN
+678 VN
-687 GKYTISNIQADHQI
+687 GVKKNATGNSYTVD
-701 TVNVEQTI
+701 TVTGPQRVEVVESAI
-709 FYNVTYAVPG
+709 PNYNVTFTVPLSG
-719 SSWTQ
+719 QSFTQ
-724 SYQSGTKL
+724 SVARGNKASKPGVAPEREGYKFDGWYTETEYNKADGTPFNFTTETITEDTVLYGKLTPKTYTITYDLNGNGDTTAPTTIAAQPKTHGTATKL
-732 GTPGMTTGVTKPATV
+732 SDTV
-747 IPPTGYT
+747 PTR
-754 WDGNWYKDADYKTP
+754 
-768 ITDAAPLTVTGDVTV
+768 
-783 YAKFAPKTVSISYM
+783 
-797 SGNEPAKVNDVEI
+797 
-810 PATSKIYGLGAQL
+810 
-823 TADIPT
+823 
-829 NAPGEGYT
+829 EGYT
-837 FLGWSENPSATA
+837 FLGWGTTATATAASYQPGDMYSVDGDITLYAVWQQKTYTITFSSGEGYSLHSGHGSMTVAHGDSFEFNLIVDRAYAENEPKVWKNTDGVNSGEPLGNGTPTINQDGSKKYHYTLTNITENIAINVDVRSNTIYTVTFMTNGSIYQTQQVGYNEKATRPVDPVVEGYKFEGWYKEADYTTPWYFVDTLKEGSTTEYYPANTVKENTTIYAKLTPIKPVITWPTTTTGYEFKFTA
-849 PAYKSGEMYNVD
+849 PAVLVGNTSGTGTVAYKDVVTFTIKILDGYDASKMQVGINGVLLSPKEINGNDYTFEFIAKQDTEITVVGVARKTVTIIYNANARDDVSGMPEAQTVKYYLDTPTAVNDTIINQIPVRTGYKFLGWNTDSKADAADPDYTVD
-861 TAEAVT
+861 KIKTGTTAKFTANTT
-867 LYAVWEKQTFNI
+867 LYAVWE
-879 SLSSGTGYSI
+879 
-889 HHTQPL
+889 
-895 QVEYGDT
+895 
-902 FSFRVAMSK
+902 
-911 GYSQTAPSVWMNWV
+911 
-925 DVAGEEHSH
+925 
-934 RLTNH
+934 
-939 TETTDGTSGL
+939 
-949 AVYHYTTPEIYWN
+949 
-962 ATINVASA
+962 
-970 ADNVYTVT
+970 
-978 YKYAGLDG
+978 
-986 RTESPKNEDTYLT
+986 
-999 QNVSWNEAAA
+999 A
-1009 QPAAPSVE
+1009 QS
-1017 GYKFVGWYTDNKT
+1017 
-1030 TPYVFATPVTSDLT
+1030 
-1044 IYAVFSA
+1044 
-1051 VQPTITR
+1051 
-1058 AKAHTGAGWYTTGW
+1058 
-1072 KWTKDTYTASLANSG
+1072 
-1087 GSFSVDYG
+1087 
-1095 SDVEFTL
+1095 
-1102 NIKEGYDASGVT
+1102 
-1114 VSVNGKLLLP
+1114 
-1124 YGDATVDGNVTKITY
+1124 
-1139 KLTNVTE
+1139 TNVTLA
-1146 DSEIVVG
+1146 
-1153 GITRKE
+1153 ITD
-1159 VKITYYANATDD
+1159 VAYA
-1171 VEHVPGQQTV
+1171 P
-1181 KYYLAGNGDNGKLD
+1181 
-1195 SAKPTRVGYEFKG
+1195 SADRV
-1208 WSTDPETDSD
+1208 
-1218 KEGVKLYQPGGDATF
+1218 
-1233 ISDTNLYAIWKA
+1233 
-1245 QELTAKLTFS
+1245 
-1255 NTALHT
+1255 
-1261 DNYDIQYE
+1261 IQYE
-1269 GKEFALNAKLTARAK
+1269 GESITLQATLNVGAK
-1284 GTAIFLVGTENDI
+1284 GTIEFYKAATSGAAGTKIGSTTVNGMTAELSVKVGEYKTTAKDEYYYAIFKSEADEGYADSAKSNEMNVGI
-1297 SKAKQIGEPVTVNSD
+1297 FSKAICWVIGEAA
-1312 TASLTVIA
+1312 ASELLVY
-1320 GKYVTPSDQNL
+1320 K
-1331 KYYWVKFQSETA
+1331 
-1343 EGYTDCESGPIALK
+1343 
-1357 IFSRAITWT
+1357 
-1366 PLTDGNSGTLTIKD
+1366 GNSATGTPIT
-1380 KDGNTKDAMIA
+1380 DAMIA
-1391 GQTYTLTV
+1391 GQTYTLKV
-1399 NTDKIIGL
+1399 KTDKITGV
-1407 EALDKDKPTLGNDYY
+1407 ETLDSKKPVLGQDYK

-1427 KKTATGDWETVN
+1427 YEVDKNDWKTVSESSDTAT
-1439 GNFTDTKQYQV
+1439 YLV
-1450 TPGESGYE
+1450 TGEYSGYQ
-1458 FRAKVYPKGELYNT
+1458 FRAQIVPLGKDHNSLYLK
-1472 AAKFNESGA
+1472 AAKYTTGGVLEKDQ
-1481 FVNNEYDDCLY
+1481 YDVCLY
-1492 TSTTKSDLQ
+1492 TKPTAATTRQATATAL
-1501 ETVITLTVVA
+1501 EITGADAENSVTIAGTSVTTGL
-1511 PSEVSN
+1511 
-1517 VKINGSAPFTDIG
+1517 
-1530 DHKAQFE
+1530 AQFE
-1537 GQTVTLTAKV
+1537 GKKVTLTATV
-1547 TDTTTGTPAVTTGHV
+1547 TDTTAGTSAVTTGHV
-1562 NFYRKGAAA
+1562 DFYRKGATT
-1571 DTLLNASPIAVG
+1571 DTKLNASPIAVG
-1583 ANGVATCEVEISKWT
+1583 ANGVATCEVTISNWDTTK
-1598 GGNVTDNKDE
+1598 GVTENKDE

-1614 ANATYDTSASWTAA
+1614 ANATYDTSNSKT
-1628 TGTAA
+1628 T
-1633 AAGELKAVYIKS
+1633 LQAVYIKS
-1645 TAIKTPIIESTLAN
+1645 TAIKTPIIDSTLPGKLNGADAN
-1659 DAGDKATTYI
+1659 STSYEY
-1669 KDLTGLLAGVQH
+1669 DLTGLLAGVEH
-1681 EFELRVGNDK
+1681 TFKLRTGNDK

-1704 AAENYTIQWIT
+1704 AAKNYTIQWIT
-1715 KSGDNA
+1715 KTGDN
-1721 ETTAATDSKFKTSD
+1721 EIVSSVTGSEFKTSD

-2716 NGTSTENLVYYG
+2716 NGTTTENLVYYG

-2758 WAVSTGAP
+2758 WAVSSGAP

-2787 TRGSGSAAISTDIS
+2787 TRGSGSAAISTTIN
-2801 VKAKKQEVKVVVPAE
+2801 VTAKKQEVKVVVPDQDLVYNGAE
-2816 DKVYDGTTQDYT
+2816 QKYDGGKFY
-2828 STKTLSA
+2828 A
-2835 VNAMGINVFSGN
+2835 ENAKDE
-2847 TRFVI
+2847 RI
-2852 TNNTRSDVGSQI
+2852 TATPYMHDGKVKRTNVGSQI
-2864 VTGKVSDSIHS
+2864 ITSWVGDTNATY
-2875 FQSETYGGLFT
+2875 QSEKYCGLFT
-2886 INVKNVSVT
+2886 INVKDVKIKPTEANTTYGTTATGLTYTEETPAHGDTVLTNGMAVSVADVY
-2895 PNEISVIYGEALGT
+2895 S
-2909 PGTPGT
+2909 
-2915 LGYTESNTVGGVAAL
+2915 S
-2930 TDGKA
+2930 
-2935 VSEREDYKNLDVLDG
+2935 LDVLDG
-2950 YEILVAGRENKNYNV
+2950 YEILVAGRENENYNV

-2970 QTAPDVK
+2970 QTAPDVE
-2977 VTAKDLSIS
+2977 VTAKDLTIS

-2995 TSGYLKDNDQFYM
+2995 TSGYLKDNNQFYM

-3020 LTPNDRM
+3020 LLPNDRM
-3027 YGEVNPVMDY
+3027 YGEFNPVMDY

-3126 PVTLKL
+3126 PVTLTVPT
-3132 REGLTKLTAYKP
+3132 GVTLTAYRPTIIDSTGHVKTD
-3144 EILGSSGSVTTEG
+3144 V
-3157 KAKLLELLLNN
+3157 LLDLLLNN
-3168 LVVDKYNGEGG
+3168 LVVGKYNDKGG
-3179 LAELLKHTIED
+3179 LAELLKHTIKDLKIQIVSATYNDSTKTITATIELGNKNYWTED
-3190 LNIQIDTISV
+3190 LNFTVKVDP
-3200 SADKLTLTLKLGNQN
+3200 
-3215 YWLDSA
+3215 
-3221 SSTIEIELVSTKIVP
+3221 TKIVAK
-3236 VYSPL
+3236 YGPL
-3241 DWTSFTVTMYNETK
+3241 GWTGASVTMVGVDEHGNETGPVDVTGNVWYEIYVK
-3255 TTPVAIS
+3255 DPSITNPKYSDYKGKTPVRI
-3262 GNVRFFIFQKKDGVE
+3262 KKMEKGSSTGV
-3277 LKYSN
+3277 YIVN
-3282 YKNDTII
+3282 YD
-3289 RSGLMDPTGRTGE
+3289 
-3302 FRATFSRLPAGDYAI
+3302 RLPAGEYVM
-3317 FAIAEN
+3317 FAIAEG
-3323 YTIVE
+3323 YTIIE